1 MLRCALLA
9 VYCTALAT
17 AQFAKEM
24 QVETV
29 IKLKESYTT
38 DRALPTYFS
47 GEENL
52 PTEITQ
58 KIFSSI
64 EAKAKNV
71 LIELIPDFD
80 VRWFNL
86 INFELTEHHNPM
98 REDLLNLAKV
108 NFEVRYGDIVNNE
121 FIDTSIEFSKKLSN
135 IDISDDENEVFM
147 FLPGATTTD
156 QMDFNPCNSPFLND
170 CDPQSQC
177 EGIAYN
183 QWSNKINSNIF
194 PTSDFNQHA
203 AFFTCSCNQG
213 YINQRT
219 YSQNQSSIWF
229 LKGSVCMEN
238 KFKDDKIFEESLK
251 GGIAMAVFLFIVIVT
266 MFVICVRTRDRRTTI
281 CCGKKRNI

>member
-86 INFELTEHHNPM
+86 INFELTEHHNPITM
-98 REDLLNLAKV
+98 DLNGLKIGNSRNQDAQ
-108 NFEVRYGDIVNNE
+108 
-121 FIDTSIEFSKKLSN
+121 IEKCRSRCPGRDAQIEMPRCPDRDAQIKKPRSRCPN
-135 IDISDDENEVFM
+135 
-147 FLPGATTTD
+147 
-156 QMDFNPCNSPFLND
+156 
-170 CDPQSQC
+170 
-177 EGIAYN
+177 
-183 QWSNKINSNIF
+183 
-194 PTSDFNQHA
+194 SDF
-203 AFFTCSCNQG
+203 
-213 YINQRT
+213 
-219 YSQNQSSIWF
+219 
-229 LKGSVCMEN
+229 
-238 KFKDDKIFEESLK
+238 
-251 GGIAMAVFLFIVIVT
+251 
-266 MFVICVRTRDRRTTI
+266 
-281 CCGKKRNI
+281 